1 MENLEKTEKL
11 ELYIHIP
18 FCEKKCAYCDF
29 LSAPATDFVQ
39 EQYVRSLLC
48 EIEEKAPLY
57 EAYEVPTI
65 FIGGGT
71 PSILRAGFIFDIM
84 EAVQKSFHV
93 RKDAEIT
100 MECNPKTVSAAKLMF
115 YKKAG
120 INRISMGLQSTE
132 NTELRELGRIHTYED
147 FLESYDL
154 IRKAGFSN
162 VNIDLMSALPYQ
174 TLKSYEKTLKRVLA
188 LKPEHISAYSLII
201 EEGTPFYERYEADEG
216 LREQGKMPK
225 VLPSEEEERLMYEM
239 TRELLQEHGYFRYEI
254 SNYAKKG
261 YECKHNIGYW
271 TRENYLGLGLGSASL
286 VTNERF
292 SNTRELKQ
300 YLSGDFSAG
309 DREALTKNAQ
319 MEEFMFLGLRL
330 TNGVSQA
337 EFLKQFGFSIDNI
350 YGSVVAQLQK
360 EGLLKKEKENIFL
373 SEQGLDVSNYV
384 MAQFLLG

>member
-1 MENLEKTEKL
+1 MENLEKTEQL

-18 FCEKKCAYCDF
+18 FCERKCAYCDF

-100 MECNPKTVSAAKLMF
+100 MECNPKTVSVAKLMF

-225 VLPSEEEERLMYEM
+225 VLPGEEEERLMYEM

-309 DREALTKNAQ
+309 DREVLTKNAQ